1 MIATVSN
8 EPSGIGASINFSLA
22 ELLLHFVL
30 LDDDLLRTAIG
41 DGAQL
46 TTSL

>member
-1 MIATVSN
+1 MIATVLY
-8 EPSGIGASINFSLA
+8 EPSGTGASTNFSLV
-22 ELLLHFVL
+22 ELLLDFVL

-46 TTSL
+46 ITSL